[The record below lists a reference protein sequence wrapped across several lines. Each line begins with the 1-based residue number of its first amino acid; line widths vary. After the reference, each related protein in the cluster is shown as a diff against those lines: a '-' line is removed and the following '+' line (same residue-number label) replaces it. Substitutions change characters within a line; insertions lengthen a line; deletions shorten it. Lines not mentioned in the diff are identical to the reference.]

1 MLTWSELEGVLL
13 DVEVKLNNRPISE
26 EEEVS
31 DNWKKQQR
39 YVHKFK
45 EAAWKRWVHK
55 YLPAL
60 RET

>member
-1 MLTWSELEGVLL
+1 M